1 MSYGVSAA
9 LQTAIF
15 GALQADGAL
24 GALVGGAIFDAAP
37 VGAVPST
44 YVTLGPEAVRD
55 RSDAS
60 GPGAQHDFTVSVV
73 TDVAG
78 FQTAKAIAAAV
89 SDVLL
94 GAPLTVSRGRV
105 VGVWF
110 RRAQA
115 RRVERSTVRRIDMT
129 FRARVEDQ

>member
-9 LQTAIF
+9 LQAAVF
-15 GALQADGAL
+15 AALQADGAL
-24 GALVGGAIFDAAP
+24 GALVGDAIFDAAP
-37 VGAVPST
+37 VGVVPGT

-55 RSDAS
+55 RSDMS
-60 GPGAQHDFTVSVV
+60 GPGAWHDFTVSVV

-78 FQTAKAIAAAV
+78 FQSAKAIAAAV

-94 GAPLTVSRGRV
+94 GTPLAVSRGRV

-110 RRAQA
+110 RRAEA
-115 RRVERSTVRRIDMT
+115 RRAERSTIRRIDMT